1 MTRDEIEDADTA
13 ADGRMHR
20 VPAHGLC
27 YILMLRERATPEQR
41 ADPTWKPMMWKRPTE
56 APATFAELKPP
67 GYWDGERFVE
77 PLFFSSGAYVPPFP
91 FRLHL
96 LSNRVC
102 HSAFFSL
109 LFLSDF
115 VALEVPL

>member
-20 VPAHGLC
+20 VPAHGRC

-41 ADPTWKPMMWKRPTE
+41 ADPTWKPMVWKRPTE
-56 APATFAELKPP
+56 VPATFAELKPP

-77 PLFFSSGAYVPPFP
+77 VRMAEPGTYEEAKMMSGGPP
-91 FRLHL
+91 
-96 LSNRVC
+96 NWDDEWEDDW
-102 HSAFFSL
+102 
-109 LFLSDF
+109 DF
-115 VALEVPL
+115 TADPPTRRTD